1 MKTNNYYDT
10 LSKVQKQ
17 KWAEKQ
23 GNLCYY
29 EWFDTLYEEYTLEET
44 GAIFLSLMF
53 YDRTGGTQPLPK
65 DLETEQP
72 EHFLL
77 PIWKKRRL
85 NNTLPQRC
93 RIYPRRTAHYP

>member
-65 DLETEQP
+65 DLETIIDRDRATRTL
-72 EHFLL
+72 FTTYT
-77 PIWKKRRL
+77 L
-85 NNTLPQRC
+85 N
-93 RIYPRRTAHYP
+93 